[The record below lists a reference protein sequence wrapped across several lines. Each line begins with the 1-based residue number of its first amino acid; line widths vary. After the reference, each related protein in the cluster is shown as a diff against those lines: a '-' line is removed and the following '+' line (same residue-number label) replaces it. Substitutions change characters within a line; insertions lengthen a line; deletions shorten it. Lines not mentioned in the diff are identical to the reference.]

1 MNGVQPSEFALIENQ
16 TALAITW
23 PDGNEGYLNAEMLRR
38 ASRAA
43 SEIRRQIDGIELS
56 LLPGLRI
63 SGAEPIG
70 NYALRLVFS
79 DGHDRGIYPFA
90 YLRELAGLEAS

>member
-1 MNGVQPSEFALIENQ
+1 MQPSDVALIEHH

-23 PDGNEGYLNAEMLRR
+23 PDGAACRLDAGVLRQ

-43 SEIRRQIDGIELS
+43 SEIRRQADGIELAIE
-56 LLPGLRI
+56 PDLRVEAI
-63 SGAEPIG
+63 EPVG
-70 NYALRLVFS
+70 NYALRLFFS
-79 DGHDRGIYPFA
+79 DGHDRGIYPWV

>member
-1 MNGVQPSEFALIENQ
+1 VQPSDYALTDNR
-16 TALAITW
+16 TALAVTW
-23 PDGNEGYLNAEMLRR
+23 PDGEETCLDAVTLRH

-43 SEIRRQIDGIELS
+43 SEIRRQLDGVELS
-56 LLPGLRI
+56 LEPGLQVHAI
-63 SGAEPIG
+63 EPIG

-90 YLRELAGLEAS
+90 YLRELASQRVA

>member
-1 MNGVQPSEFALIENQ
+1 MQPSDIALIEHQ

-23 PDGNEGYLNAEMLRR
+23 PDGASSRLGADVLRR

-43 SEIRRQIDGIELS
+43 SEIRRQADGLELAIRS
-56 LLPGLRI
+56 DLRVEAI
-63 SGAEPIG
+63 EPIG
-70 NYALRLVFS
+70 NYALRLFFS
-79 DGHDRGIYPFA
+79 DGHDRGIYPWV